1 MNTGTLYEILL
12 RAMKFLKNKKLK
24 ISAAYYY
31 LGLAIGLIKRDQ
43 VIDWADDCLEKY
55 EVPYELIELSLSQE
69 KGLDEILS
77 LLKLIYNKFELR
89 TPLLII
95 HYEIRLKYLK
105 NEITKDQ
112 LFSYISSL
120 LIQGSAIGDDE
131 ETLKLLDIIEDRY
144 YLASQGIYGNEEE
157 VIESTLEELR
167 IFEKAYSDFS
177 ELLKEE

>member
-1 MNTGTLYEILL
+1 MNTETLDEILL
-12 RAMKFLKNKKLK
+12 RAMKFLKSKKLK

-89 TPLLII
+89 TPLFII
-95 HYEIRLKYLK
+95 LYEIRLKYLK

-112 LFSYISSL
+112 MFSYISSL

-144 YLASQGIYGNEEE
+144 YLASQGIYGSEEE

-167 IFEKAYSDFS
+167 IFETAYNDFS